1 ADEDDHRRLMQHF
14 AEAARTFQKENEGN
28 ARAFV
33 AWSAAML
40 RNMGTW
46 AIQFFAAAVEGLRSS
61 MGGDNLWIA
70 MSFNVLL
77 LLLARLIVRRDDAA
91 QGSGYPQMKAMF
103 FGNTMLSDH
112 VLEKNASLEKVK
124 FLSAETLSCKALGL
138 ALVVAAGMPIGQE
151 GPNVHMAA
159 CISRHLRP
167 KFFEKNLPPG
177 RNECSA
183 ARSETVVQILHAAC
197 AAGVA
202 ATFSSLLGGVLL
214 SLDAR
219 DALGFASSR
228 CSMGRFRWG
237 DFPRFSSDVLGVL
250 GGSNRGENGKT
261 CHKLHLQE
269 LMLPQI
275 YTFQVYWGC
284 FLAAVCGAVTT
295 IVINSSCPTL
305 PHLLTSDVLPL
316 EGVPRHH
323 PLLCCAG
330 YMLIGVV
337 FGVLGGLF
345 NLAHDQVIRCC
356 RSQPVLLNTLFSKEF
371 FQGNEVNSSEVH
383 MLLLALL
390 VKAITTLFAS
400 WRGFRALS
408 MPTPTGVVAP
418 ALVLGALLMRCFT
431 SLVPERCFVPFLGT
445 DSPSELDAFEARLAI
460 LGASAFGC
468 GVVRAYG
475 IAITVFEVL
484 SLNEMVVPLSLSSL
498 TAVVVADFISL
509 PFFDTALVRRGWH
522 GVSKLTCTDH
532 GEEPA
537 FMVMQ
542 PYSDFPSV
550 PELARLEDLDDAL
563 NAQPP
568 QLNFPVVGTDD
579 FLLQHH
585 PHHRTL
591 RGAVTRHSL
600 QELRRVRLLTQ
611 RWEESSELLCDPC
624 PLVLDPL
631 FTVQE
636 LYITLKVARKDMA
649 YITGKGVL
657 LGRVGFKEL
666 IGEGMPIAKGLGAYH
681 DKVPGPPWAGPTGWV
696 AV

>member
-1 ADEDDHRRLMQHF
+1 M
-14 AEAARTFQKENEGN
+14 
-28 ARAFV
+28 
-33 AWSAAML
+33 
-40 RNMGTW
+40 
-46 AIQFFAAAVEGLRSS
+46 
-61 MGGDNLWIA
+61 
-70 MSFNVLL
+70 
-77 LLLARLIVRRDDAA
+77 
-91 QGSGYPQMKAMF
+91 
-103 FGNTMLSDH
+103 
-112 VLEKNASLEKVK
+112 
-124 FLSAETLSCKALGL
+124 
-138 ALVVAAGMPIGQE
+138 
-151 GPNVHMAA
+151 
-159 CISRHLRP
+159 
-167 KFFEKNLPPG
+167 
-177 RNECSA
+177 
-183 ARSETVVQILHAAC
+183 
-197 AAGVA
+197 
-202 ATFSSLLGGVLL
+202 
-214 SLDAR
+214 
-219 DALGFASSR
+219 
-228 CSMGRFRWG
+228 
-237 DFPRFSSDVLGVL
+237 
-250 GGSNRGENGKT
+250 
-261 CHKLHLQE
+261 
-269 LMLPQI
+269 
-275 YTFQVYWGC
+275 
-284 FLAAVCGAVTT
+284 
-295 IVINSSCPTL
+295 
-305 PHLLTSDVLPL
+305 
-316 EGVPRHH
+316 
-323 PLLCCAG
+323 
-330 YMLIGVV
+330 V

-356 RSQPVLLNTLFSKEF
+356 SNFWKISKSEDPRWQWRDLLFVSAVAVLNVLLLWHVPLLKGRSQPVLLNTLFSKEF

-390 VKAITTLFAS
+390 VKAITTLF
-400 WRGFRALS
+400 ALS

-568 QLNFPVVGTDD
+568 QLNFPVVGTD
-579 FLLQHH
+579 
-585 PHHRTL
+585 
-591 RGAVTRHSL
+591 
-600 QELRRVRLLTQ
+600 ELRRQVAANTATDPVRLLTQ

-681 DKVPGPPWAGPTGWV
+681 DKETFKTIYDLRTPESWAGL
-696 AV
+696 

>member
-1 ADEDDHRRLMQHF
+1 MGAFPTRPEPLLGDEDDHRRLMQHF
-14 AEAARTFQKENEGN
+14 AEAARTFQKENAGN

-33 AWSAAML
+33 QIVCGTGLLLGSL
-40 RNMGTW
+40 TW
-46 AIQFFAAAVEGLRSS
+46 AIQFFAAAVQRLRSS

-112 VLEKNASLEKVK
+112 ILEKNASLEKVK

-159 CISRHLRP
+159 CISRHIRP
-167 KFFEKNLPPG
+167 KFFEKNL
-177 RNECSA
+177 RC
-183 ARSETVVQILHAAC
+183 ETVVQILHAAC

-214 SLDAR
+214 SL
-219 DALGFASSR
+219 
-228 CSMGRFRWG
+228 
-237 DFPRFSSDVLGVL
+237 
-250 GGSNRGENGKT
+250 
-261 CHKLHLQE
+261 E

-295 IVINSSCPTL
+295 IVINSSFPTL

-323 PLLCCAG
+323 QLLCCAG

-345 NLAHDQVIRCC
+345 NLAHDHVIRCC
-356 RSQPVLLNTLFSKEF
+356 SNFWKMSKSEDPRWQWRDLLFVSAVAVLNVLLLWHVPLLKGRSQPVLLNTLFSKEF
-371 FQGNEVNSSEVH
+371 FQGNEVNSSDIH

-390 VKAITTLFAS
+390 VKTITTLF
-400 WRGFRALS
+400 ALS

-431 SLVPERCFVPFLGT
+431 SLVPERCFVPLLGT
-445 DSPSELDAFEARLAI
+445 DSPSELGAFEARLAI

-498 TAVVVADFISL
+498 TAVVVADFVSL

-550 PELARLEDLDDAL
+550 PELARLEDIDHAL
-563 NAQPP
+563 NAQPL
-568 QLNFPVVGTDD
+568 QLQFPVVGTDD

-585 PHHRTL
+585 PHHSTL
-591 RGAVTRHSL
+591 RGAVTRRSL
-600 QELRRVRLLTQ
+600 EELRRQAARTTELVPVLTRRRRLGD
-611 RWEESSELLCDPC
+611 WEKCHE
-624 PLVLDPL
+624 
-631 FTVQE
+631 
-636 LYITLKVARKDMA
+636 
-649 YITGKGVL
+649 
-657 LGRVGFKEL
+657 
-666 IGEGMPIAKGLGAYH
+666 
-681 DKVPGPPWAGPTGWV
+681 
-696 AV
+696 